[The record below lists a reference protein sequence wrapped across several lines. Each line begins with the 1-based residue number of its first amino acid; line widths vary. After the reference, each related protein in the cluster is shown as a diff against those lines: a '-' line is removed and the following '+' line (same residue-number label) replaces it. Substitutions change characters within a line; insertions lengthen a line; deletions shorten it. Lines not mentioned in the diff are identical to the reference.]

1 MRGDQ
6 NTLQGS
12 AASMPKRRDGS
23 WRPVTMGAGAKGA
36 ARLHNVPASPL
47 STMKPDVGGPVP
59 NMHRNRW
66 KLRWA
71 RQISILSHDRRQ
83 IALPRQKVGY
93 ATEYSYKRVPQGA
106 PHPDTPAQVRA
117 LPEISQ

>member
-47 STMKPDVGGPVP
+47 STMKPDVGAQSP
-59 NMHRNRW
+59 
-66 KLRWA
+66 
-71 RQISILSHDRRQ
+71 IC
-83 IALPRQKVGY
+83 
-93 ATEYSYKRVPQGA
+93 TEIGGNCGGQGKF
-106 PHPDTPAQVRA
+106 PF
-117 LPEISQ
+117 